1 MSEAEA
7 KSVADDAKA
16 DADDAKADDAKADAD
31 GAPAKPP
38 SRARTLALFGLKV
51 LLAGGLLTWLVRS
64 GSLKFSALGVL
75 LDPPWLLVVNFGAF
89 ALIIGLATARWR
101 ALLGLADAR
110 LSWGRA
116 LRLHMV
122 AVFFNT
128 VIPGNVGGDVLKA
141 LYVARDEDAKKR
153 PAILLIVILER
164 ALGLAGLLLLG
175 GVVVAGRAGMLLE
188 RGLGTMVW
196 SVLGLAVSSVLG
208 LVGLTIA
215 ARLWG
220 AALIERTS
228 GPSRLAKLLNQILR
242 GMVLLAARPS
252 VLAIA
257 LAQSVLLHAISM
269 GYFTLLAR
277 YISTSSVSY
286 GDVATVFPLG
296 LLTIVLPI
304 SPAGFGVGH
313 LAFDKLFAMVGLD
326 GGATIFNV
334 FLIGQIA
341 GGVTGFLP
349 YLTLKREGGHD
360 VK

>member
-1 MSEAEA
+1 MAREEVSTTPDTTKDDNA
-7 KSVADDAKA
+7 KDDVARGD
-16 DADDAKADDAKADAD
+16 
-31 GAPAKPP
+31 APARKP
-38 SRARTLALFGLKV
+38 SRARTLLLFGLKV
-51 LLAGGLLTWLVRS
+51 VLATILIGWLVRS

-75 LDPPWLLVVNFGAF
+75 LDPPWLLVVNFAVFGC
-89 ALIIGLATARWR
+89 IIALATARWR
-101 ALLGLADAR
+101 SLLGLANAK

-116 LRLHMV
+116 FRLHMV

-141 LYVARDEDAKKR
+141 LYVARDEDASKR

-175 GVVVAGRAGMLLE
+175 GLVVATRAPMLLE

-196 SVLGLAVSSVLG
+196 TVLGLAASSLLG
-208 LVGLTIA
+208 LIGLTVA

-220 AALIERTS
+220 AKLIERTA

-242 GMVLLAARPS
+242 GMVLLSARPR
-252 VLAIA
+252 VLALA
-257 LAQSVLLHAISM
+257 LAQSMALHALSM
-269 GYFTLLAR
+269 AYFTLLAR
-277 YISTSSVSY
+277 YVSGTAVSY

-313 LAFDKLFAMVGLD
+313 LAFDRLFALVGLQ

-341 GGVTGFLP
+341 GGFTGIIP
-349 YLTLKREGGHD
+349 YLTLKRETGPD
-360 VK
+360 VT